1 LKRSCAINLQNK
13 LSIKLILSTLTIWF
27 IPSVILVVFGA
38 SSYAIGLLFA
48 LILVFLIHSSKITIV
63 QFKRYELLV
72 LLLIAFF
79 LLLSSFITFI
89 RAHNTKPL
97 LSAVPFMGIVFF
109 SLAWGKII
117 KEYHISIIINS
128 ILIILCIFFVIGWLN
143 FFYPINVF
151 GYIYRQKSVF
161 PFVEESHFALAL
173 GVLSLGYSTIAST
186 KMNYVIGINTLLLA
200 LIYPNL
206 TLLVFFALLMVLYL
220 VKSGKNF
227 GKYLLLFFLVSILL
241 VSLLTQIDYFRSR
254 LTFREVTNL
263 TTLVYLQ
270 GWELAFNN
278 LHQTQ
283 GFGVGYQ
290 QLGSNETVLGH
301 YSERI
306 FALYGKHIN
315 LDDGGF
321 LASKIIAEFGFLGLS
336 TMLAYLILFVGFLYI
351 MWRNFQRSPDDRI
364 INTNELFVLGLFIG
378 FFVEIFFRGFGYFS
392 PNLVLII
399 AYGQV
404 ISKKNK
410 RLEKKRDDMNC
421 PL

>member
-1 LKRSCAINLQNK
+1 
-13 LSIKLILSTLTIWF
+13 
-27 IPSVILVVFGA
+27 
-38 SSYAIGLLFA
+38 
-48 LILVFLIHSSKITIV
+48 
-63 QFKRYELLV
+63 
-72 LLLIAFF
+72 
-79 LLLSSFITFI
+79 
-89 RAHNTKPL
+89 
-97 LSAVPFMGIVFF
+97 
-109 SLAWGKII
+109 
-117 KEYHISIIINS
+117 
-128 ILIILCIFFVIGWLN
+128 
-143 FFYPINVF
+143 
-151 GYIYRQKSVF
+151 
-161 PFVEESHFALAL
+161 
-173 GVLSLGYSTIAST
+173 
-186 KMNYVIGINTLLLA
+186 
-200 LIYPNL
+200 
-206 TLLVFFALLMVLYL
+206 MVLYL